1 MFIVKK
7 ELPFKIEKTSNK
19 IGDYKIDD
27 YKMEDSILTSYIN
40 YDDIPEEHRNNLI
53 LNFITPIQ
61 KNINI
66 AFQQLKTLGSPD
78 ALDIINKKIINIKD
92 NLKNINANIG
102 KIQTSEATAL
112 FSDIEIKSF
121 SVDITINQ
129 GLQLN
134 LIPGTEKYDMFFNIV
149 RKYIFNYKDEKWPPS
164 EDKIKY
170 FMYNDTEKQLCC
182 FYWPLYGFI
191 KYLFDTDFN
200 GKTDLND
207 LFVLSNMQKYC
218 KDFFIRA
225 PKNTS
230 QPGQQGKKGKKG
242 QIMPQILWQST
253 GGDPQNDLKKP
264 KPNDDKKTGEYKK
277 PNDDKKLGEYKK
289 PNDDKK
295 LGEYKKEKDENE
307 KKENERHKP
316 VSDAAMNC
324 NYLKLNKVERILK
337 ESKINIKVG
346 NKYTGSNEYAE
357 LNKIVTKYIKDLK
370 ETDLIVGGK
379 TIQEFIQN
387 NNKNKSFNFTITD
400 SNHLINNNCK
410 NMVINESE
418 LVFIDPLIGSTA
430 TYKNLTDWFG
440 YKKEHIKKDQTV
452 TQIPGMQKKQKEV
465 LEYKDPCNVIKNSY
479 NMYISNYTLPS
490 PMWKLQPDELKGIR
504 TRFMKLLSFL
514 LLQFKKMYESILI
527 KYDVSYVA
535 QNKSKLALK
544 NKNSKTPINENS
556 KIPINENS
564 KDNNT
569 HSKDNNTN
577 SNKNIYTPNNLEE
590 IQKFYSNL
598 LKSIAIE
605 SDPDKKE
612 QLNIVKK
619 EFEETYSNILK

>member
-7 ELPFKIEKTSNK
+7 EIPLKIEKTSNQN
-19 IGDYKIDD
+19 GDYKIDD
-27 YKMEDSILTSYIN
+27 YKLEDSILTSYIN
-40 YDDIPEEHRNNLI
+40 YDDIPEEYRNNLI
-53 LNFITPIQ
+53 SKFITPIQ

-66 AFQQLKTLGSPD
+66 AFQQLKTLGSPE

-92 NLKNINANIG
+92 NLKNISINIG
-102 KIQTSEATAL
+102 KIQTSEASAL

-134 LIPGTEKYDMFFNIV
+134 LIPGSEKYEMFFNIV
-149 RKYIFNYKDEKWPPS
+149 RKYIFNYKDEKWPPN

-170 FMYNDTEKQLCC
+170 FQYNDTEKQLCC

-191 KYLFDTDFN
+191 KYLFETDFK

-218 KDFFIRA
+218 KDFFTRA

-230 QPGQQGKKGKKG
+230 QSGQPGQSGKKGKKG
-242 QIMPQILWQST
+242 QLMPQFLWSGV
-253 GGDPQNDLKKP
+253 GGDPPNDDKKP
-264 KPNDDKKTGEYKK
+264 KPNDKI
-277 PNDDKKLGEYKK
+277 PNPTDDKKK
-289 PNDDKK
+289 
-295 LGEYKKEKDENE
+295 ENE
-307 KKENERHKP
+307 KKENDKHKP
-316 VSDAAMNC
+316 VSDSAMNC
-324 NYLKLNKVERILK
+324 NYIKLNIVEKILK

-379 TIQEFIQN
+379 TIQEFIQD
-387 NNKNKSFNFTITD
+387 NNKNKTFNFTITD
-400 SNHLINNNCK
+400 SNHLINTNCK

-418 LVFIDPLIGSTA
+418 LVFIDPLTGSTS
-430 TYKNLTDWFG
+430 TYKNLTEWFG
-440 YKKEHIKKDQTV
+440 YKKEHIKKDTI

-527 KYDVSYVA
+527 KYDLSYVA

-544 NKNSKTPINENS
+544 NKNTKKNS
-556 KIPINENS
+556 NENS
-564 KDNNT
+564 KDN
-569 HSKDNNTN
+569 
-577 SNKNIYTPNNLEE
+577 SNDNIYTPNNLEE

-598 LKSIAIE
+598 LKSIDIE

-619 EFEETYSNILK
+619 EFEETYSNILD

>member
-7 ELPFKIEKTSNK
+7 EIPLKIEKTSNQN
-19 IGDYKIDD
+19 GDYKIDD
-27 YKMEDSILTSYIN
+27 YKLEDSILTSYIN
-40 YDDIPEEHRNNLI
+40 YDDIPEEYRNNLI
-53 LNFITPIQ
+53 SKFITPIQ

-66 AFQQLKTLGSPD
+66 AFQQLKTLGSPE

-92 NLKNINANIG
+92 NLKNISINIG
-102 KIQTSEATAL
+102 KIQTSEASAL

-134 LIPGTEKYDMFFNIV
+134 LIPGSEKYEMFFNIV
-149 RKYIFNYKDEKWPPS
+149 RKYIFNYKDEKWPPN

-170 FMYNDTEKQLCC
+170 FQYNDTEKQLCC

-191 KYLFDTDFN
+191 KYLFETDFK

-218 KDFFIRA
+218 KDFFTRA

-230 QPGQQGKKGKKG
+230 QSGQPGQSGKKGKKG
-242 QIMPQILWQST
+242 QLMPQFLWSGV
-253 GGDPQNDLKKP
+253 GGDPPNDDKKP
-264 KPNDDKKTGEYKK
+264 KPNDDKKPK
-277 PNDDKKLGEYKK
+277 PNDKI
-289 PNDDKK
+289 PNPTDDKK
-295 LGEYKKEKDENE
+295 KENE
-307 KKENERHKP
+307 KKENDKHKP
-316 VSDAAMNC
+316 VSDSAMNC
-324 NYLKLNKVERILK
+324 NYIKLNIVEKILK

-379 TIQEFIQN
+379 TIQEFIQD
-387 NNKNKSFNFTITD
+387 NNKNKTFNFTITD
-400 SNHLINNNCK
+400 SNHLINTNCK

-418 LVFIDPLIGSTA
+418 LVFIDPLTGSTS
-430 TYKNLTDWFG
+430 TYKNLTEWFG
-440 YKKEHIKKDQTV
+440 YKKEHIKKDTI

-527 KYDVSYVA
+527 KYDLSYVA

-544 NKNSKTPINENS
+544 NKNTKKNS
-556 KIPINENS
+556 NENS
-564 KDNNT
+564 KDN
-569 HSKDNNTN
+569 
-577 SNKNIYTPNNLEE
+577 SNDNIYTPNNLEE

-598 LKSIAIE
+598 LKSIDIE

-619 EFEETYSNILK
+619 EFEETYSNILD